1 MTARRIQRRRRAG
14 WRMPAGAVYVGRP
27 TRWGNP
33 FVRSTSGEGRAE
45 AIRLFRR
52 WVAEHQEYAAA
63 VRVELAGKTLAC
75 WCPLDEPCH
84 ADELLRI
91 ANEVPQ

>member
-1 MTARRIQRRRRAG
+1 
-14 WRMPAGAVYVGRP
+14 MPAGAVYVGRP

-33 FVRSTSGEGRAE
+33 FRSDPNPGGRAG
-45 AIRLFRR
+45 AVRLFRL
-52 WVAEHQEYAAA
+52 WAAAHPDYTAA
-63 VRVELAGKTLAC
+63 VRTELAGKTLAC
-75 WCPLDEPCH
+75 WCPLDQPCH